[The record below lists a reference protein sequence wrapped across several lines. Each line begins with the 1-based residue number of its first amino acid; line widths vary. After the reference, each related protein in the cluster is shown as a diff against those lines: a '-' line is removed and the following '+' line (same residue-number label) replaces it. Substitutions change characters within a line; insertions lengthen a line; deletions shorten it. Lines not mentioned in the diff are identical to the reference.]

1 MSTYLHIISINN
13 KNTPVAGLAACSS
26 FHSDG
31 FRLQMETAECQVQRL
46 DVGATAWGRSQDVL
60 RERYVN
66 SHEGD
71 VADGEQNGMGTL
83 KCCGD
88 IPKWLKN
95 VEDIAKMTMAW
106 KIWIVYN

>member
-1 MSTYLHIISINN
+1 MSIYLHIISINN
-13 KNTPVAGLAACSS
+13 KNTSVAGLAACSS

-71 VADGEQNGMGTL
+71 GWRYRQNDNGME
-83 KCCGD
+83 
-88 IPKWLKN
+88 N
-95 VEDIAKMTMAW
+95 VDCL
-106 KIWIVYN
+106 